1 MTTKRPA
8 KPRPPPEPVWA
19 TAKQLWTRYQI
30 SRSTWWRWTK
40 APSFPAPVRH
50 GHTVRWDAHAVHRYL
65 TRQKAKK
72 AGKKS

>member
-30 SRSTWWRWTK
+30 SRSTWWRISKT
-40 APSFPAPVRH
+40 AGFPDSVRL
-50 GHTVRWDAHAVHRYL
+50 GRAVRWNVEAVDKYL
-65 TRQKAKK
+65 MRKK
-72 AGKKS
+72 TKSGIKK